1 MHAKSPHRLSPALL
15 VVSNSAPA
23 RCRQR
28 LGRAA
33 LAIAITTGLIV
44 ADATASHVLA
54 QSGNWL
60 DELTGGFGT
69 APAAKRQQQDRTPEE
84 RRADRQREQERG
96 EPAAV
101 ELRKDDIPLLS
112 DETRQALE
120 AAIVRYTDIVANGGW
135 RTINPGGRSIQP
147 GDEDE
152 RIGLVARRLLI
163 TGDLPPKPN
172 RTVPYQLTPELEAAV
187 KVFQNRHGMKPTG
200 IVDRSTI
207 QMMNVTADTRLAQLR
222 ISLVRTR
229 ELANQIGNVDRYVLV
244 NIPAFQLE
252 AVERSSVAQRHR
264 VITGRAE
271 RQTPGVKAMIK
282 NINFFPFWH
291 VPESVA
297 HLDLIP
303 KVKKEPEYLAKEK
316 IRVLKTYKGEE
327 VPVETI
333 DWNAPQV
340 LTYKFQQDPGPQNAL
355 GLVRIDMPNEHTV
368 YMHDTPMKQLF
379 GQRGRAYSAGCVR
392 IDGVFDLVAWILKD
406 VPTMDRAQI
415 DVILRDGQPVDIPLP
430 RPVPVHFVYQ
440 TAWAS
445 QDGRVDFRP
454 DLYARDGIQAIVASY
469 STEGVPSQGLAP

>member
-1 MHAKSPHRLSPALL
+1 M
-15 VVSNSAPA
+15 
-23 RCRQR
+23 
-28 LGRAA
+28 
-33 LAIAITTGLIV
+33 
-44 ADATASHVLA
+44 
-54 QSGNWL
+54 
-60 DELTGGFGT
+60 
-69 APAAKRQQQDRTPEE
+69 
-84 RRADRQREQERG
+84 
-96 EPAAV
+96 
-101 ELRKDDIPLLS
+101 S
-112 DETRQALE
+112 DETRTALE
-120 AAIVRYTDIVANGGW
+120 AAITRYQEIVANGGW
-135 RTINPGGRSIQP
+135 RTINPSGKTLKS

-152 RIGLVARRLLI
+152 NGRIEAIARRLLV
-163 TGDLPPKPN
+163 TGDLPARPN

-187 KVFQNRHGMKPTG
+187 QTFQSRHGMKPTG
-200 IVDRSTI
+200 FVDRSTI
-207 QMMNVTADTRLAQLR
+207 QMMNISADTRLAQLR

-229 ELANQIGNVDRYVLV
+229 ELAAQIAGAERYVLV
-244 NIPAFQLE
+244 NIPAFALE
-252 AVERSSVAQRHR
+252 AVERQSVAQRHR
-264 VITGRAE
+264 VIAGRAE
-271 RQTPGVKAMIK
+271 RQTPGVKALIK

-303 KVKKEPEYLAKEK
+303 KVKKEPDYLTKEK

-340 LTYKFQQDPGPQNAL
+340 LGYKFQQDPGPQNAL

-392 IDGVFDLVAWILKD
+392 IDGVFDLVAWVLKD
-406 VPTMDRAQI
+406 VPSMDRAQI

-454 DLYARDGIQAIVASY
+454 DLYGRDGIKDIRDGYGNEVTPLQVQA
-469 STEGVPSQGLAP
+469 LAP